1 MSPSPSPARLLR
13 VASALLYAL
22 SSLLIVVVNKTVLT
36 SYRFPSYTFLGIS
49 QMAVTIVLL
58 YAGKAKHIVH
68 FQDFDKTI
76 FYKIFPLPLL
86 YVGNHLTGLA
96 STKKLSLP
104 MFTVLRKFTILMT
117 MVLESRILRKKFPK
131 RLVCSVFAIVFGAAV
146 AAGSDL
152 AFDAEVYAIILLND
166 VFTACS
172 GVYTKK
178 KLSAEGLGQYGV
190 LFYNAVII
198 IIPTLL
204 MSALTGDLLNAFA
217 FEGWSNLNF
226 IFYFLMSSVMG
237 FVLMYSI
244 VACSHYNSAL
254 TTAVVGAIK
263 HGWWACVLI
272 SDVQRLRL
280 TGKPHKSQRG
290 QGSDDHRCGTWCLQT
305 GPDTLTLKHPASG
318 SHKCTVFYHYL

>member
-1 MSPSPSPARLLR
+1 APRRARRAAPRSGMSPSPSPARLLR

-36 SYRFPSYTFLGIS
+36 SYRCGRR
-49 QMAVTIVLL
+49 MAVTIVLL

-263 HGWWACVLI
+263 NVAVAYIGMFVGG
-272 SDVQRLRL
+272 DY
-280 TGKPHKSQRG
+280 
-290 QGSDDHRCGTWCLQT
+290 
-305 GPDTLTLKHPASG
+305 
-318 SHKCTVFYHYL
+318 VFSWPNFMGLNIW